1 MLKNINTT
9 AQTQFEE
16 PGMEYAARQQSKIKR
31 QQRNS
36 RKSKRTYRAKEFSIK
51 KQPIANKDLLEL
63 ITQKPK

>member
-1 MLKNINTT
+1 
-9 AQTQFEE
+9 
-16 PGMEYAARQQSKIKR
+16 MEYAARQQSKIKR

-36 RKSKRTYRAKEFSIK
+36 RKSKRTYRAKEVSIK